1 MAEKIATKAVQF
13 RYEAPE
19 AGTVFIAGD
28 FNKWDSHAAEL
39 KKDKS
44 GVWKASLKL
53 KPGRYEYKFWVD
65 GEWRNDPSSLHLRW
79 CQHEPGAL
87 DIRRARRRQKPRAH
101 HGRSRRSEGLAARRR
116 VRSLG
121 TL

>member
-28 FNKWDSHAAEL
+28 FNNWDSHAAEL

-65 GEWRNDPSSLHLRW
+65 GEWRNDPSCHQCVPNKYGSAN
-79 CQHEPGAL
+79 CVIEV
-87 DIRRARRRQKPRAH
+87 K
-101 HGRSRRSEGLAARRR
+101 
-116 VRSLG
+116 
-121 TL
+121 

>member
-1 MAEKIATKAVQF
+1 MTKKEGLLTKGGFVMAEKIATKAVQF

-65 GEWRNDPSSLHLRW
+65 GEWRNDPS
-79 CQHEPGAL
+79 C
-87 DIRRARRRQKPRAH
+87 RQCTPNRFGSQNCVIEVK
-101 HGRSRRSEGLAARRR
+101 
-116 VRSLG
+116 
-121 TL
+121 